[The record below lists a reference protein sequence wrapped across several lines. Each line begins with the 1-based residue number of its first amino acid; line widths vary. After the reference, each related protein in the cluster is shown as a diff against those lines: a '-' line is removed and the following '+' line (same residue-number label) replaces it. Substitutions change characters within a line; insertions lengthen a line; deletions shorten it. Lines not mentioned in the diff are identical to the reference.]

1 MADHHHAP
9 VEINH
14 NELERAAHM
23 WGAYTKIGKWSVIA
37 ISVTLLLMAFIFI
50 G

>member
-1 MADHHHAP
+1 MTDHHHAP
-9 VEINH
+9 VEINRQ
-14 NELERAAHM
+14 ELERSAHM
-23 WGAYTKIGKWSVIA
+23 WQSFTKISKYSVIA